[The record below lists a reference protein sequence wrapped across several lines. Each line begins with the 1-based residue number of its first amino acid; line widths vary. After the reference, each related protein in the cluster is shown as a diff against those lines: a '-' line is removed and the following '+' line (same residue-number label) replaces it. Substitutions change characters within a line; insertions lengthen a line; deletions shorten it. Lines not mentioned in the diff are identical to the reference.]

1 MAKKITYLE
10 LKKIKRLNKKGY
22 SPLKI
27 SYELDRNLVT
37 IRKKIK
43 ELGLS
48 KGKQKG
54 NIMKKGKA
62 VIAKNIKTGEV

>member
-1 MAKKITYLE
+1 MATKITELE
-10 LKKIKRLNKKGY
+10 LKKIKSLNKKGY

-27 SYELDRNLVT
+27 SYEFDRNIVT

-48 KGKQKG
+48 KGK
-54 NIMKKGKA
+54 
-62 VIAKNIKTGEV
+62 

>member
-1 MAKKITYLE
+1 MAKKITDLE
-10 LKKIKRLNKKGY
+10 LKKIKRLYKKRY

-27 SYELDRNLVT
+27 SYELDRNIVT

-48 KGKQKG
+48 KGK
-54 NIMKKGKA
+54 
-62 VIAKNIKTGEV
+62 